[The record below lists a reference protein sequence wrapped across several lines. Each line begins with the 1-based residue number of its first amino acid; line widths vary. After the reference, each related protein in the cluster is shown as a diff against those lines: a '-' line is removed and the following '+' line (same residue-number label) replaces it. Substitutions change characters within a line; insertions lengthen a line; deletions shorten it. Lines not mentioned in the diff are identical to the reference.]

1 MAGPAANPLCD
12 SCASWRRFP
21 GWPQEGARRAEVER
35 EQEQTEAT
43 EKGLADLSPKA
54 RAAVFLNR
62 VIGDIRRQE
71 PAPLGMAF
79 GRRSGGM
86 VRGGR
91 PRLHQT

>member
-1 MAGPAANPLCD
+1 M
-12 SCASWRRFP
+12 
-21 GWPQEGARRAEVER
+21 ER
-35 EQEQTEAT
+35 KQEQTEAT
-43 EKGLADLSPKA
+43 EKGLADLSPEA

-62 VIGDIRRQE
+62 VIGDMSGQE

-79 GRRSGGM
+79 GRRAGGV